1 METLGRLSPELW
13 AFAFLGTFIIGL
25 GKGGLKGLDMLSV
38 MLMAMAFGS
47 KRSTGIVL
55 PLLCIADLAAVY
67 WYRRHAEWSHV
78 RKLMPWMLAGVFI
91 GMWAGLYMDE
101 ALFRRIMAT
110 IIIVTVCL
118 VMWMEGYR
126 KGEVPHSRLFVA
138 GTGLASG
145 FTSMIGN
152 LAGAF
157 ANLYFLAVKAPK
169 NGFIGTSAWLFL
181 IMNGVKLPLQ
191 AFYWKNMDAEG
202 LRIDLRLL
210 PALGAGFL
218 AGTFIVSRIRD
229 DSYRRLVM
237 VLTLTGS
244 LLMLFRK

>member
-1 METLGRLSPELW
+1 MDQLGNLSTEAW
-13 AFAFLGTFIIGL
+13 AFALLGTFIIGL

-55 PLLCIADLAAVY
+55 PLLCAADVAAVY
-67 WYRRHAEWSHV
+67 WYRRHAQWHHV
-78 RKLMPWMLAGVFI
+78 RRLLPWMLAGVAI
-91 GMWAGLYMDE
+91 GVWAGMHMDE
-101 ALFRRIMAT
+101 PLFRRIMALIIMVT
-110 IIIVTVCL
+110 IGL
-118 VMWMEGYR
+118 VVWMEGYR
-126 KGEVPHSRLFVA
+126 KGDVPHNPAFVA
-138 GTGLASG
+138 GTGLAAG

-157 ANLYFLAVKAPK
+157 TNLYFLAIKAAK

-181 IMNGVKLPLQ
+181 IMNLFKLPLQ
-191 AFYWKNMDAEG
+191 AFYWKNVDVQG
-202 LRIDLRLL
+202 LKTDLRLL
-210 PALGAGFL
+210 PALGLGFL
-218 AGTFIVSRIRD
+218 AGAFIVSRMRD

-237 VLTLTGS
+237 VLTFVGS

>member
-1 METLGRLSPELW
+1 MGDPENLATELW
-13 AFAFLGTFIIGL
+13 VFAFLGTFIIGL

-55 PLLCIADLAAVY
+55 PLLCIADVAAVY
-67 WYRRHAEWSHV
+67 WYRRHAQWLHV
-78 RKLMPWMLAGVFI
+78 KRLLPWMIAGVFV
-91 GMWAGLYMDE
+91 GVWAGLYMDE
-101 ALFRRIMAT
+101 ALFRRIMAS
-110 IIIVTVCL
+110 IIIVAVVL
-118 VMWMEGYR
+118 VVWMEGYR
-126 KGEVPHSRLFVA
+126 KGEVPHNPVFVA

-145 FTSMIGN
+145 FTSMMGN

-157 ANLYFLAVKAPK
+157 TNLYFLAIKAPK

-181 IMNGVKLPLQ
+181 VMNLVKLPLQ
-191 AFYWKNMDAEG
+191 ALYWRNIDSEG
-202 LRIDLRLL
+202 LWTGLRLL

-237 VLTLTGS
+237 ALTLAGS
-244 LLMLFRK
+244 LLMLLRR